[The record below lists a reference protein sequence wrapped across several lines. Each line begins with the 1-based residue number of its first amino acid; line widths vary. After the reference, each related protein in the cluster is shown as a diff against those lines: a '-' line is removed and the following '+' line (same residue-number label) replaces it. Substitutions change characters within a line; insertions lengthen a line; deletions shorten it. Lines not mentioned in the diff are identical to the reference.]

1 MKSAKKWIKLLLKK
15 NVSERKNLTI
25 EAHPTTPHHLQ
36 DTQ

>member
-15 NVSERKNLTI
+15 MDLRKKLTV